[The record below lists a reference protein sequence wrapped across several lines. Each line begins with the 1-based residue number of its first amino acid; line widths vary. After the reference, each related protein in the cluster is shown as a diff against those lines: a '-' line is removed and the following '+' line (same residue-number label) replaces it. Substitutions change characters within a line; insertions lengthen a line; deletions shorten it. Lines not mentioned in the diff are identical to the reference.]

1 MRWIKIHGNMLSDDR
16 LQLLFKEQRFAGIG
30 LYFFVLLLVECQ
42 GEGAIAY
49 GQLEGAIPNFT
60 SRNRLLKLICDY
72 NLFVRIE
79 TGLILSVD
87 PIPGYMPEEMKKL
100 RHLDITDA
108 VSRARVS
115 VRSGVPARAK
125 KRRIEKNRV
134 EKSAEHYQSL
144 DSVITNDQMQGLIMP
159 IPYRLQRHLFFEKHG
174 Q

>member
-72 NLFVRIE
+72 NLFVRTE

-108 VSRARVS
+108 VSRAHVS
-115 VRSGVPARAK
+115 VRSGVPARPCAGDTCAGK
-125 KRRIEKNRV
+125 KEKNRK
-134 EKSAEHYQSL
+134 E
-144 DSVITNDQMQGLIMP
+144 
-159 IPYRLQRHLFFEKHG
+159 
-174 Q
+174 